1 MYPHAGVSP
10 VSETVIRQCGAV
22 FDAVYN
28 PDTTE
33 LLRLA
38 EKNHI
43 PTVHGMDMLV
53 WQAAVAHGHWFGH
66 TFTQSEMDAVIR
78 DAVGEMKRRFPE
90 KEGQN
95 E

>member
-10 VSETVIRQCGAV
+10 VPETVIRQCGAV